1 MSLLQVTDVSR
12 SFRGVRAVD
21 GVSLSVDE
29 GYIQGIIGPN
39 GAGKTTLF
47 NIIAGAL
54 KPDTGSIVVGGKDLT
69 GAPAH
74 TMARAGVLRT
84 FQLMRPF
91 GTMTVLDNVT
101 TAALTH
107 TRSRRKAQD
116 EACEVIERI
125 GLQRWRDTISASL
138 PTAALKR
145 LELGRA
151 LAARPRLLLLDEVL
165 AGLVPSERQPVIE
178 LIARLRT
185 EDGMTLVFVEHIMAA
200 VMQLSDSV
208 LVLDQGRVIASGSPR
223 EVTSDPRVI
232 EAYLGEEPTV
242 ADD

>member
-1 MSLLQVTDVSR
+1 MSLLEIRDVSR
-12 SFRGVRAVD
+12 SFAGVRAVD
-21 GVSLSVDE
+21 GVDLTVEE
-29 GYIQGIIGPN
+29 GSIQGIIGPN

-54 KPDTGSIVVGGKDLT
+54 AADTGSIHLDSIDITGKSSHQV
-69 GAPAH
+69 AK
-74 TMARAGVLRT
+74 AGVLRT

-91 GTMTVLDNVT
+91 ATMSVLDNVT
-101 TAALTH
+101 IAALTH

-116 EACEVIERI
+116 HACEVIDNI
-125 GLQRWRDTISASL
+125 GLSRWRDAVSGAL

-151 LAARPRLLLLDEVL
+151 LAARPKLLLLDEVL
-165 AGLVPSERQPVIE
+165 AGLVPTERAPVME
-178 LIARLRT
+178 LIASLRA
-185 EDGMTLVFVEHIMAA
+185 EQGITLVFVEHIMAA

-208 LVLDQGRVIASGSPR
+208 LVLDQGQVIASGSPQ

-232 EAYLGEEPTV
+232 EAYLGEEPTL